1 MTRRIGI
8 ALAAGLVT
16 GFLIL
21 GAGGRIAMRVAAYAI
36 TASPDMTVNGTLLVL
51 GIGSVWG
58 CVTAP
63 FLVLLER
70 VGPRTRRHAG
80 VILGLVSLLLAV
92 LIFAF
97 VGGFIGGIVAPPMF
111 IALGVLLFTT
121 LFLVNGLVV
130 QALVTRWSPH
140 ADLTD

>member
-1 MTRRIGI
+1 
-8 ALAAGLVT
+8 
-16 GFLIL
+16 
-21 GAGGRIAMRVAAYAI
+21 MRVAAYAI